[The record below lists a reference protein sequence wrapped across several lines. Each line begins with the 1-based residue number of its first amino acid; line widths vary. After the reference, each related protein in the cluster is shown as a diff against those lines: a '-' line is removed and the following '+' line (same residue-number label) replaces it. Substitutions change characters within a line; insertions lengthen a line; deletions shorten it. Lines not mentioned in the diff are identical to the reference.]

1 MRLLKNRD
9 SKKHQLPNVKY
20 SLLQRDGHV
29 IMIIMIIIT
38 TDFRPRREKSRIRPK
53 RDKEIT
59 VV

>member
-1 MRLLKNRD
+1 MLLKNRD

-20 SLLQRDGHV
+20 SLLQRDGLV

-38 TDFRPRREKSRIRPK
+38 MDFRPRREKSRIRPK